1 MRLIPRILL
10 QKIIAMYSTT
20 YFYIILL
27 ADGEKY
33 KFPEDN
39 PFDED
44 SNDSDDS
51 DNEKGETEK
60 NSVASVGYRYRKW
73 DLGVHIKNIV
83 RIRSFSNHEIYKKNI
98 NNTFTIYSGNNLKL
112 VARCE
117 HDAVA
122 QGTNNELVFLTTKA
136 LNEWDSRYI
145 CVDSVI
151 IQPNIKELVENYNA
165 EITCILEFQVLWRSR
180 LATKT

>member
-1 MRLIPRILL
+1 MIV
-10 QKIIAMYSTT
+10 
-20 YFYIILL
+20 LL
-27 ADGEKY
+27 ADGEKH

-51 DNEKGETEK
+51 DGEKAETEK

-73 DLGVHIKNIV
+73 DLGLYARNMQLIILKYKPFENYPLKYD
-83 RIRSFSNHEIYKKNI
+83 RIFLI
-98 NNTFTIYSGNNLKL
+98 FSGNNLKL

-136 LNEWDSRYI
+136 LNEWDSR
-145 CVDSVI
+145 
-151 IQPNIKELVENYNA
+151 
-165 EITCILEFQVLWRSR
+165 
-180 LATKT
+180 

>member
-1 MRLIPRILL
+1 
-10 QKIIAMYSTT
+10 MYSTF

-60 NSVASVGYRYRKW
+60 SSVASVGYRYRKW
-73 DLGVHIKNIV
+73 DLGVHIKI
-83 RIRSFSNHEIYKKNI
+83 
-98 NNTFTIYSGNNLKL
+98 
-112 VARCE
+112 
-117 HDAVA
+117 
-122 QGTNNELVFLTTKA
+122 
-136 LNEWDSRYI
+136 
-145 CVDSVI
+145 
-151 IQPNIKELVENYNA
+151 
-165 EITCILEFQVLWRSR
+165 
-180 LATKT
+180 